1 LQNELRELEN
11 QRGKLFDFLERG
23 IYTEEMFMERSQE
36 ISRRITV
43 TSEEIS
49 TIQKDLDLELTR
61 KEARSKIIPIAESV
75 VKSYY
80 QTDNPMS
87 RNALLKSVLNK
98 VVYKKG
104 PGQYKEQFELFL
116 HPRL

>member
-1 LQNELRELEN
+1 M
-11 QRGKLFDFLERG
+11 
-23 IYTEEMFMERSQE
+23 I
-36 ISRRITV
+36 
-43 TSEEIS
+43 
-49 TIQKDLDLELTR
+49 R
-61 KEARSKIIPIAESV
+61 KEARSKIIPTAESV
-75 VKSYY
+75 GMMYC

-87 RNALLKSVLNK
+87 RNTLMKSVLNK